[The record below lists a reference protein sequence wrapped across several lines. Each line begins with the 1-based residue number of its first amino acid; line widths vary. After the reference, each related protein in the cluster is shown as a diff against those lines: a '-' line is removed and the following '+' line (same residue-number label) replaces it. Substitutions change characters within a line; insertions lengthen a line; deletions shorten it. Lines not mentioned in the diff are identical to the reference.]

1 MTMVKHVVGF
11 SGGIDSRATA
21 RWVLNRYP
29 PEDVILINS
38 DVGGHEHPIT
48 TEFVH
53 KYSETVHPVIVT

>member
-1 MTMVKHVVGF
+1 MVKHVVGF

-38 DVGGHEHPIT
+38 DVGGHEPARA
-48 TEFVH
+48 
-53 KYSETVHPVIVT
+53 SGM